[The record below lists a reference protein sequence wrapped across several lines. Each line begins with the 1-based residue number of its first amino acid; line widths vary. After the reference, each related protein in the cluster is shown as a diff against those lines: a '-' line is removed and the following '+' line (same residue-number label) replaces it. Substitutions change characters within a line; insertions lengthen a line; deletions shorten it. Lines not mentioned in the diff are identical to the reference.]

1 MKLKQKGIKKVRV
14 QLLDEEGKS
23 LTFTVYETE
32 LKELEQFI
40 KDQINDR
47 RQD

>member
-14 QLLDEEGKS
+14 QLLDEKGKS
-23 LTFTVYETE
+23 STFTVYETD

-40 KDQINDR
+40 KSLILGK
-47 RQD
+47 